1 MKNIISLII
10 FFAIMFATGC
20 VHGPYPY
27 GPSHATTGA
36 LGGAAY
42 GGLMGALIGGDER
55 SAWTGAGIGAVGGYM
70 IGNEYDKA
78 YAYRYHYHHAP
89 TPKHYAPAPSYLGNP
104 GVQSSYHRG
113 RSDYFRD
120 KQREAE
126 RLARDRGRSGW

>member
-1 MKNIISLII
+1 MRNIIFLA
-10 FFAIMFATGC
+10 FFVFCLGLSGC
-20 VHGPYPY
+20 VHGPH
-27 GPSHATTGA
+27 GPSYATTGA

-42 GGLMGALIGGDER
+42 GGLMGALIGEDSR

-89 TPKHYAPAPSYLGNP
+89 TPKHYAAPAPSYLGNP